1 MSIEFNSK
9 SDPPYCYLSNFYGTV
24 DRGIPEFEYQS
35 QKFSGT
41 EILKLFAK
49 MASCS
54 GKEFVEYLMVLQPY
68 KKWTDRQKCYWF
80 KGKVPRSEDGNLLFN
95 EAEPI
100 RGILAKL
107 IGGAANSKPRQR
119 ILAGLAG
126 ASFKVFPEV
135 DDDTKQEQM
144 SFVLRHKFAE
154 KRFADLLL
162 STGDAVLHEKPLRGA
177 PNAWTYKWHVNPEK
191 RGGDWLGKLL
201 MRIRSEL

>member
-1 MSIEFNSK
+1 MSINFNSK
-9 SDPPYCYLSNFYGTV
+9 SDPPYCYLSNFYGTAA
-24 DRGIPEFEYQS
+24 RGIPEFEYQS
-35 QKFSGT
+35 QKFSGR
-41 EILKLFAK
+41 EILVLFDK

-54 GKEFVEYLMVLQPY
+54 GEEFVEYLMALQPY
-68 KKWTDRQKCYWF
+68 KKWSDRQKCYWF
-80 KGKVPRSEDGNLLFN
+80 KGKVPRSKDGKLLFN

-107 IGGAANSKPRQR
+107 IGGAVNSKPRQR
-119 ILAGLAG
+119 ILVGLAG

-135 DDDTKQEQM
+135 DDNIKQEQM
-144 SFVLRHKFAE
+144 LFVLRHKFAE
-154 KRFADLLL
+154 KRFADILL

-177 PNAWTYKWHVNPEK
+177 PNAWTYKSHKDPEK